1 MHNSEHRVT
10 GLILHGAMRYDLTVW
25 LFTRGRERSFREK
38 LLAPLKL
45 SPGEAVL
52 DIGCGTGGLA
62 IAAKR
67 QVGPAGMVHGIDASP
82 EMVAR
87 AERKARGAVAFEVA
101 PAQMLPF
108 PDRQFDAVV
117 STLMFHHLPR
127 KARVECACEMRR
139 VLKPGGRAL
148 VVDFAESSEPHRMR
162 LFAHQGRHGHTDLSE
177 IVAYL
182 SDAGLTPGEQ
192 GPVGV
197 SSLQFALATAP
208 AVA

>member
-1 MHNSEHRVT
+1 MHNSEPRIT
-10 GLILHGAMRYDLTVW
+10 GLILHSALRYDLTVW
-25 LFTRGRERSFREK
+25 LFTGGRERSFRER

-45 SPGEAVL
+45 LPGEAVL
-52 DIGCGTGGLA
+52 DVGCGTGGLA
-62 IAAKR
+62 ITAKR
-67 QVGPAGMVHGIDASP
+67 QVGAAGIVHGIDASP

-87 AERKARGAVAFEVA
+87 AERKARGAVAFRVA
-101 PAQMLPF
+101 PAQTLPF

-127 KARVECACEMRR
+127 KARAECACEMRR

-148 VVDFAESSEPHRMR
+148 VVDFAQSSEPHRMR

-177 IVAYL
+177 IVGYL
-182 SDAGLTPGEQ
+182 SEAGLTPGEQ

-197 SSLQFALATAP
+197 SGLQFALAIAP
-208 AVA
+208 EVA

>member
-1 MHNSEHRVT
+1 MQDSEHRIA

-25 LFTRGRERSFREK
+25 LFTRGRERSFRER

-45 SPGEAVL
+45 LPGEAVL
-52 DIGCGTGGLA
+52 DVGCGTGGLA

-67 QVGPAGMVHGIDASP
+67 QVGPAGKVHGVDASP

-87 AERKARGAVAFEVA
+87 AERKARGEAVFQIA

-127 KARVECACEMRR
+127 KARAECAREMRR
-139 VLKPGGRAL
+139 VLRPGGRAL
-148 VVDFAESSEPHRMR
+148 VVDFAQSSEPHRMR

-177 IVAYL
+177 IVGYL
-182 SDAGLTPGEQ
+182 GEAGLAPVAQ

-197 SSLQFALATAP
+197 SSLHFAVATAP